1 MPRPN
6 TIAHK
11 GGPAA
16 ALLGLSTSPGS
27 SGQSQRFF
35 FESPL
40 LSRQVAAL
48 KQLAESSSR
57 MIVVMGD
64 RGSGKST
71 LIQRVVSETPGKWK
85 PGRLVLSFRHQ
96 RQATARKSA
105 LHRRAV
111 FFTRLGAAPTVILD
125 DAHQLTLND
134 LKRLIQRTLPD
145 GGDHKF
151 KTVILFAEPRLRGS
165 LKSIAKWLPPETVI
179 EKIQISPFTEQQ
191 TAAYLTHRFKI
202 AALLDRLPFSERQLK
217 TIHSLSGGLPGWI
230 NGEAYMLLKKMK
242 QRRVK
247 KGRLNRTFGLLPAA
261 FKSAG

>member
-1 MPRPN
+1 MPPSN

-16 ALLGLSTSPGS
+16 ALLGLSTATDSP
-27 SGQSQRFF
+27 GQSQRFF

-40 LSRQVAAL
+40 ISRQVAVL
-48 KQLAESSSR
+48 KQLVESSSR
-57 MIVVMGD
+57 VIVVMGE

-71 LIQRVVSETPGKWK
+71 LIQRIVSETPGKWK
-85 PGRLVLSFRHQ
+85 PGRLILSFRNQ
-96 RQATARKSA
+96 RQTARKSA
-105 LHRRAV
+105 LDRRAV
-111 FFTRLGAAPTVILD
+111 FFTGHGTAPTVILD

-134 LKRLIQRTLPD
+134 LKRLIHRTLPK

-151 KTVILFAEPRLRGS
+151 KTVILFAESRLRGS
-165 LKSIAKWLPPETVI
+165 LKSIARWLPPETVI

-191 TAAYLTHRFKI
+191 TAAYLTHRLKA
-202 AALLDRLPFSERQLK
+202 AALLDRLPFSKQQLK

-242 QRRVK
+242 QRRIK
-247 KGRLNRTFGLLPAA
+247 KNRLNRTFGLLPAA